1 MFGLSFALALQLTL
15 STRSNTAVR
24 LATATLFFGI
34 NVFFVG
40 TVWPYFRPLGNCQ
53 NTHAHTHT
61 QQPQTEAQ
69 TRTPIVACGECADW
83 WSAPQ
88 GSESCAAVPSLL
100 HA

>member
-24 LATATLFFGI
+24 LSTATLFFGI

-53 NTHAHTHT
+53 HTLPHTIMHRTLQSRAHRNAPAGAGAGKGAGT
-61 QQPQTEAQ
+61 
-69 TRTPIVACGECADW
+69 GAD
-83 WSAPQ
+83 
-88 GSESCAAVPSLL
+88 LL
-100 HA
+100 LDCPD